1 MKVKTSDIS
10 NWIEYS
16 QSTIISI
23 KQKKRN
29 MLSNTVQGTVSL

>member
-16 QSTIISI
+16 QSNIISI
-23 KQKKRN
+23 EQKEEIY
-29 MLSNTVQGTVSL
+29 